1 MVFVMRQL
9 DMSVISLGWLLSGYG
24 IATMIS
30 EGLIVRVLIPK
41 IGEMNAVRLG
51 LVAFTLQCITISL
64 STSPFWIFV
73 SVLFSML
80 ANLVYPSISSLVSR
94 IVTESEQGEALGA
107 LNGIKAMVIVCIFLS
122 FRLTYFYGL

>member
-9 DMSVISLGWLLSGYG
+9 DMSIISLGWLLSGYG

-41 IGEMNAVRLG
+41 IGEMNAVRVG
-51 LVAFTLQCITISL
+51 LLAFTLQCVTISL

-73 SVLFSML
+73 SILFSML

-107 LNGIKAMVIVCIFLS
+107 LNGIKAMV
-122 FRLTYFYGL
+122 

>member
-9 DMSVISLGWLLSGYG
+9 DMSVVSLGWLLSGYG

-107 LNGIKAMVIVCIFLS
+107 LNGIKAMVIFCIVLVS
-122 FRLTYFYGL
+122 G